1 MAFLHSLES
10 LRTPFLDQFFFIVT
24 YLGSEVVFLVLA
36 VALYWCVSKPRGL
49 YLLAVGFFGTVC
61 NQFLKLACRVPRPW
75 VRDPDFTIV
84 EQARADA
91 GGYSFPSGHTQNVV
105 GTMGCLIMDS
115 KRTWVR
121 VLLAVLAALT
131 AFSRMY
137 LGVHTPWDV
146 GVSLVLAVLLV
157 LVLHPVFRDME
168 EKPGKFFAVWAVMV
182 LCGAAFLL
190 YAEFWPFP
198 TDMDPENYAEGV
210 SNAYKLMGA
219 LLGMGIGYAVDCK
232 WIRFRTEAPLPGQIL
247 KCVLGLGLLLALKEG
262 LKVLLGTGN
271 WASALRYGL
280 MIVFAAGIW
289 PLTFP
294 FFAKIGR
301 KKEA

>member
-1 MAFLHSLES
+1 MAFLNILES
-10 LRTPFLDQFFFIVT
+10 LRTPFFDQFFSILT
-24 YLGSEVVFLVLA
+24 WLGSEAVFLVLA

-49 YLLAVGFFGTVC
+49 YVMSVGFFGTVC
-61 NQFLKLACRVPRPW
+61 SQFLKLACRVPRPW

-105 GTMGCLIMDS
+105 GTMGCLILDS

-121 VLLAVLAALT
+121 VTLAILAALT

-146 GVSLVLAVLLV
+146 GVSLALAVLLV

-168 EKPGKFFAVWAVMV
+168 EKPQKFFAVWAVML
-182 LCGAAFLL
+182 LCNAAFLL
-190 YAEFWPFP
+190 YAELWPFP
-198 TDMDPENYAEGV
+198 ADMDPENYAEGV
-210 SNAYKLMGA
+210 SNAYKLLGA
-219 LLGMGIGYAVDCK
+219 LLGMGIGYAIDLK
-232 WIRFRTEAPLPGQIL
+232 WIHFRTEAPLLGQIL
-247 KCVLGLGLLLALKEG
+247 KCVLGLLLLMALKEG
-262 LKVLLGTGN
+262 LKPVLGTGSL
-271 WASALRYGL
+271 ASAVRYGL

-294 FFAKIGR
+294 FFAKLGR
-301 KKEA
+301 KKQN